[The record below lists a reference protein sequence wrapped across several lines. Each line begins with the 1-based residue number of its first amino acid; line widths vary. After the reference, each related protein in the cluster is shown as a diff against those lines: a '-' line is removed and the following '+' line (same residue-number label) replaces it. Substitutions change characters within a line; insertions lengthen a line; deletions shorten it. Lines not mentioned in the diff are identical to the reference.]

1 VGLEDQ
7 MSLQH
12 HSRHAP
18 AYSALSKAPEAP
30 SRLSSRSWQCPADL
44 PWILRDS
51 GFSRGGHLWGTAD
64 VWLSVPA
71 TDLRTASATT
81 APGIRIV
88 IVIEIDYVLADY
100 PNELSRQ
107 RQRAVMHCP
116 SPFF

>member
-12 HSRHAP
+12 HSRRAP
-18 AYSALSKAPEAP
+18 AYSASTKAPEAP
-30 SRLSSRSWQCPADL
+30 SRLSSPPWQCPADL

-51 GFSRGGHLWGTAD
+51 EFSRGGHLGGTAD

-81 APGIRIV
+81 APGNRIV
-88 IVIEIDYVLADY
+88 IVIEID
-100 PNELSRQ
+100 
-107 RQRAVMHCP
+107 
-116 SPFF
+116 